1 LRGAWLNRCRLL
13 CAVGNTRRQF
23 AEVDVQCF
31 RDARLTVVDTIH
43 ALEEAGE
50 LRHAVAG
57 GALPE
62 SRRAT
67 LAEIVT
73 GAVAVPREGL
83 IVFKSVGT
91 ALQDLA
97 LAARYHEL
105 LGQRPGLPAAA
116 DVASLK
122 KPVGGA

>member
-1 LRGAWLNRCRLL
+1 M
-13 CAVGNTRRQF
+13 
-23 AEVDVQCF
+23 QCF
-31 RDARLTVVDTIH
+31 RDASLTVMDTIH

-50 LRHAVAG
+50 LRQAVAS

-62 SRRAT
+62 SKRAT
-67 LAEIVT
+67 LAQVAT
-73 GAVAVPREGL
+73 GAVAVPSIGL

-105 LGQRPGLPAAA
+105 LGQRPGLPAAP

-122 KPVGGA
+122 KPVSA